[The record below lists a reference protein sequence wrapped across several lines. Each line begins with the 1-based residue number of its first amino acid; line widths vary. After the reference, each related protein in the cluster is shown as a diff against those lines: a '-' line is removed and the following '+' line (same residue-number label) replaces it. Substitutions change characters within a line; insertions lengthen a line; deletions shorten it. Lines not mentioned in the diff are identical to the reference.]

1 VIGPDDVL
9 PCLADACPSITAH
22 LRAENELDAELLYI
36 TAAAVA
42 RMMLARLE
50 QNDPEVEGGFVFIE
64 RLHTEGDE
72 YVRELATIGFLE
84 SLWTPDDPAVMAAVE
99 RRLGAES
106 RRWRK
111 GLLAFWSGDAPLV
124 LAVDD

>member
-1 VIGPDDVL
+1 
-9 PCLADACPSITAH
+9 
-22 LRAENELDAELLYI
+22 
-36 TAAAVA
+36 
-42 RMMLARLE
+42 MMLARLE
-50 QNDPEVEGGFVFIE
+50 QNDPEVEAGFAFIE

-84 SLWTPDDPAVMAAVE
+84 SLWTADDPVVMAAVE

-106 RRWRK
+106 RRWWK
-111 GLLAFWSGDAPLV
+111 GLLAFWSGDAPHV